1 MHMVR
6 RHTKFHLGLPKLN
19 NDNVGPLLVGFNIG
33 NDLVRIVSPEDTLKF
48 LPTGWKTNVQCKTQ
62 RSRFN
67 KLTKEY
73 MWKIKIYKRPSI
85 NMLPKVVKLNVY
97 ISIKIVPGS
106 ELTETAH

>member
-6 RHTKFHLGLPKLN
+6 RHTKFYLGLPKLN